1 MFLEEEL
8 LRCVLQRYLSRA
20 ARREG
25 PQCSQSLARAGDVA
39 VLGKLA
45 PGLRLGGG
53 RCPVSSTGTVLGA
66 RIGLSACFMSVSF
79 NMEMLPPDRR
89 DASHGRGPCNT
100 ASCQGESSSF
110 CNQGGGLSSFAFP
123 PRFPSTFFFFA
134 SDPSSMTS

>member
-1 MFLEEEL
+1 MFLEGEL

-25 PQCSQSLARAGDVA
+25 PQCSQSLARAGEAGAWPSPRGWEVSCEFHRDC
-39 VLGKLA
+39 
-45 PGLRLGGG
+45 P
-53 RCPVSSTGTVLGA
+53 RCAHWSVCLFHV
-66 RIGLSACFMSVSF
+66 CFF
-79 NMEMLPPDRR
+79 QHGNAPPDRR